1 MSEDRG
7 TRLDA
12 VCWSLVAASA
22 ILLFLRIYSKL
33 WSRRGLWWDDHFLL
47 ISWVCRKPTAT
58 IHALIA
64 NMLRAVVVCIGDRC
78 QHQLIYCI
86 AWLRSTHGDHQ
97 RTKPGEDQIEHHHCG
112 GLRNHR
118 DDDRQ
123 DVIRDHFVPNHNRT
137 MDEVLPYLCHHHG
150 KTPHELSQSL
160 LILFLSRRGD

>member
-1 MSEDRG
+1 MSLDISSTTSTTMSEDRG

-64 NMLRAVVVCIGDRC
+64 NMSRAVVVCIGDRC
-78 QHQLIYCI
+78 
-86 AWLRSTHGDHQ
+86 
-97 RTKPGEDQIEHHHCG
+97 
-112 GLRNHR
+112 
-118 DDDRQ
+118 
-123 DVIRDHFVPNHNRT
+123 
-137 MDEVLPYLCHHHG
+137 
-150 KTPHELSQSL
+150 
-160 LILFLSRRGD
+160 